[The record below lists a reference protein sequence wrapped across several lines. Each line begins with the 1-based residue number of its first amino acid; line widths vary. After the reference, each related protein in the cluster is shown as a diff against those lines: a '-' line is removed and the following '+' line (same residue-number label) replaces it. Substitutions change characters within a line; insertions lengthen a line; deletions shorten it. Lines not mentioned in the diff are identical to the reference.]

1 MMGLMHQLTLG
12 DHHFTYRVA
21 GSGPDVLLIHGWL
34 SSGRMWEALMAYLA
48 PHYRVWAL
56 DLIGFG
62 DSRTDDP
69 ARVLTVE
76 DQTRLVVSFCKA
88 VGIQPYAAIGHSMGG
103 AIILKLALDYP
114 ELLDR
119 LVLVCPV
126 VSGKIGWNLD
136 ALLTTPV
143 GQTVLTFGQYVWST
157 VTQLRRVMFFVA
169 PGYSGYLPR
178 EAVRRTLED
187 FAKASWGAAYGGL
200 NSLLNIGLDRR
211 LHEID
216 KPTLII
222 TGTHDLTV
230 PPAESRLAAAR
241 IRGAQLVELAGCH
254 HQVPDEEPEC
264 FHTAI
269 SEFLTGAA
277 AQSAHAA

>member
-1 MMGLMHQLTLG
+1 MTDLMQQLTLG
-12 DHHFTYRVA
+12 NHHFAYRVA

-48 PHYRVWAL
+48 PQYRVWAP

-62 DSRTDDP
+62 DSWADDP
-69 ARVLTVE
+69 TRVLTVE
-76 DQTRLVVSFCKA
+76 DQTRLAVVFCKA
-88 VGIQPYAAIGHSMGG
+88 VGIRPYAAIGHSMGG

-136 ALLTTPV
+136 VLLTTPV
-143 GQTVLTFGQYVWST
+143 GQTMLAFGQYVWGT
-157 VTQLRRVMFFVA
+157 VTQFSPMSFFVA
-169 PGYSGYLPR
+169 PPYLTR
-178 EAVRRTLED
+178 EVVQRTVED
-187 FAKASWGAAYGGL
+187 FQKAAWGATYGGL
-200 NSLLNIGLDRR
+200 NSLLNIRLDRR

-230 PPAESRLAAAR
+230 PPAEGRLAAAL
-241 IRGAQLVELAGCH
+241 IRGARLIELTGCH
-254 HQVPDEEPEC
+254 HQVPDEEPER
-264 FHTAI
+264 FHAAI
-269 SEFLTGAA
+269 AEFLAA
-277 AQSAHAA
+277 AASQSAYAA